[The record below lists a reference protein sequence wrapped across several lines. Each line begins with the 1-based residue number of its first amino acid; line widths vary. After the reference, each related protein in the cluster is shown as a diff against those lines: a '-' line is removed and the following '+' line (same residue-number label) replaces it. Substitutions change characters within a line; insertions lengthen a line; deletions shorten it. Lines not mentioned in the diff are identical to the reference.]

1 MLPEFSFVF
10 PTLDRHFTWRLGS
23 SCLHSAVRLLFNG
36 WITDDSMD
44 HDRRTIPKRNS
55 WRRTFN
61 FILNGKYSDVLCNS
75 SLSVISFFFIACQ
88 FQYFNF
94 CEISLPAG
102 IYRNFWAELMRY
114 STSLLAH
121 RFLRFSLHCFSYL
134 KRTERSWAKLRIIS
148 EVKVPKNQPDRKNQQ
163 VVSQNRHFR
172 PLMSRRKWWTEPK
185 MSKLH
190 SQFHKMSNIHKFSA

>member
-1 MLPEFSFVF
+1 MLTEFSFVF

-75 SLSVISFFFIACQ
+75 SLSVISFFLLRVNINIWISVKFLYPQGFIGIFRRSLCDTVLLCWHIDSCVFLCTAFLTWNARKEVERNWGS
-88 FQYFNF
+88 FQ
-94 CEISLPAG
+94 
-102 IYRNFWAELMRY
+102 R
-114 STSLLAH
+114 
-121 RFLRFSLHCFSYL
+121 
-134 KRTERSWAKLRIIS
+134 
-148 EVKVPKNQPDRKNQQ
+148 
-163 VVSQNRHFR
+163 
-172 PLMSRRKWWTEPK
+172 
-185 MSKLH
+185 
-190 SQFHKMSNIHKFSA
+190 